1 MKYNIAT
8 IRCADVEQWQVDLLT
23 QSLAD
28 IGFDSFEQDGDY
40 VRAYIP
46 SSQLSAI
53 SGQQSVT
60 GRLEEVIAES
70 GAALES
76 FEACADENWNAVWE
90 SEHETEELPLGV
102 RITPHCAFGAG
113 HHETTAMM
121 VEQLLTF
128 GADRSE
134 FDIRSVHVLDMGTG
148 TGVLAI
154 MAAKL
159 GAGQVLAVDIDEN
172 SVSNA
177 QENALAN
184 GVQIQVLQASEVP
197 EGKYGLIMANIHRNI
212 LLAQMCDYARTLV
225 SGGELWLS
233 GFYEADIPALTE
245 AACMYG
251 LHHSATRAK
260 GEWRMLILKK

>member
-28 IGFDSFEQDGDY
+28 IGFDSFEQDGEY
-40 VRAYIP
+40 LRAYIP
-46 SSQLSAI
+46 SSQLSAV
-53 SGQQSVT
+53 SGLADV
-60 GRLEEVIAES
+60 VAES

-128 GADRSE
+128 GAEQSASAM
-134 FDIRSVHVLDMGTG
+134 RSVHVLDMGTG

-154 MAAKL
+154 MAAKI

-184 GVQIQVLQASEVP
+184 GVQIQVLQGSEVP
-197 EGKYGLIMANIHRNI
+197 DGKYGLIMANIHRNI

-245 AACMYG
+245 AACKYG

-260 GEWRMLILKK
+260 GEWRMLNLKK

>member
-8 IRCADVEQWQVDLLT
+8 IRCADIEQWQVDLLT

-28 IGFDSFEQDGDY
+28 IGFDSFEQNDTALY
-40 VRAYIP
+40 AYIP
-46 SSQLSAI
+46 SVQADEQQLLNVL
-53 SGQQSVT
+53 SG
-60 GRLEEVIAES
+60 S

-76 FEACADENWNAVWE
+76 FEVCADENWNAVWE
-90 SEHETEELPLGV
+90 SEHEMEELPLGV

-113 HHETTAMM
+113 HHETTTMM

-128 GADRSE
+128 GAEQSAS
-134 FDIRSVHVLDMGTG
+134 DIRSVHVLDMGTG

-197 EGKYGLIMANIHRNI
+197 EGKFGLIMANIHRNI
-212 LLAQMCDYARTLV
+212 LLAQMCDYARTLQP
-225 SGGELWLS
+225 GGELWLS

-245 AACMYG
+245 AAGGCG
-251 LHHSATRAK
+251 LRHLATRAK

>member
-8 IRCADVEQWQVDLLT
+8 IRCADIEQWQVDLLT

-28 IGFDSFEQDGDY
+28 IGFDSFEQNDTALY
-40 VRAYIP
+40 AYIP
-46 SSQLSAI
+46 SVQADEQQLLNVL
-53 SGQQSVT
+53 SG
-60 GRLEEVIAES
+60 S

-76 FEACADENWNAVWE
+76 FEVCADENWNAVWE

-102 RITPHCAFGAG
+102 RITPHCAFGA
-113 HHETTAMM
+113 
-121 VEQLLTF
+121 EQS
-128 GADRSE
+128 AS
-134 FDIRSVHVLDMGTG
+134 DIRSVHVLDMGTG

-212 LLAQMCDYARTLV
+212 LLAQMCDYARTLQP
-225 SGGELWLS
+225 GGELWLS

-245 AACMYG
+245 AAGGYG
-251 LHHSATRAK
+251 LRHSATRAK